1 MKIKI
6 ARDELLTGLQRVQG
20 IVEKRNTMPV
30 LSNILLETKQDGVGL
45 VATDLE
51 APQSPRGCR
60 SSPSRTA
67 RALARRRTTR
77 VFAPGSSLGEHE
89 LTQLLYYVFGCHGY
103 LEVADGEVTFT
114 TQENNWVQIQAGRS
128 QFKIVGMA
136 ASEFPALPTIERE
149 GRVAIPGSGLASL
162 LRKTLF
168 AVGDNDAR
176 YILNG
181 LLITLLS
188 SEKKITMKLV
198 GTDGHRLAIAESE
211 LANAGTDLPKEVKA
225 IIPRKAA
232 QEMRRLLEEE
242 EGEPLLGFT
251 KNLVTF
257 QKSGLYL
264 TSRVMEGTYPNYQQV
279 IPKESAKKAVIERA
293 AMEGALRRV
302 AVLSKDKT
310 NAVKL
315 MLQAGTLTLHTSNP
329 DLGEATEEVPA
340 QYRGESLTTGFNAR
354 YILDA
359 LAVMDGEAVT
369 IEINSPLSPCLMK
382 SDGDPGFL
390 CVVMPMKI

>member
-30 LSNILLETKQDGVGL
+30 LSNILLETKQDGIEL

-51 APQSPRGCR
+51 IGVRGHYKADVQQAG
-60 SSPSRTA
+60 SVSLSA
-67 RALARRRTTR
+67 RKLY
-77 VFAPGSSLGEHE
+77 E
-89 LTQLLYYVFGCHGY
+89 LLK
-103 LEVADGEVTFT
+103 EVADGEITLA

-136 ASEFPALPTIERE
+136 AAEFPALPTIERE

-162 LRKTLF
+162 IRKTLF

-181 LLITLLS
+181 LLITLHAS
-188 SEKKITMKLV
+188 DKKVTMKLV
-198 GTDGHRLAIAESE
+198 GTDGHRLAVAESD
-211 LANAGTDLPKEVKA
+211 LTQGADTDLPKEIKA

-232 QEMRRLLEEE
+232 QEIRRLLEEE

-257 QKSGLYL
+257 QKSGLFL

-279 IPKESAKKAVIERA
+279 IPKESAKKAVVERTA
-293 AMEGALRRV
+293 LESALRRV

-310 NAVKL
+310 NAVKVI
-315 MLQAGTLTLHTSNP
+315 LQNGSITLHTSSP
-329 DLGEATEEVPA
+329 DVGEATEDLPA

-354 YILDA
+354 YLLDA
-359 LAVMDGEAVT
+359 LAVMDGDTVNL
-369 IEINSPLSPCLMK
+369 EISSPLSPCVLK

>member
-1 MKIKI
+1 MKIRI

-30 LSNILLETKQDGVGL
+30 LSNILLETKQDGIEM

-51 APQSPRGCR
+51 IGVRGHYKAEVQQAG
-60 SSPSRTA
+60 SVSLSA
-67 RALARRRTTR
+67 RKL
-77 VFAPGSSLGEHE
+77 FE
-89 LTQLLYYVFGCHGY
+89 LLK
-103 LEVADGEVTFT
+103 EVADGEVTLT

-136 ASEFPALPTIERE
+136 AAEFPALPTIERE
-149 GRVAIPGSGLASL
+149 GRVAIPGSGLSSL
-162 LRKTLF
+162 IRKTLF

-181 LLITLLS
+181 LLITLHS
-188 SEKKITMKLV
+188 SEKKVTMKLV
-198 GTDGHRLAIAESE
+198 GTDGHRLAVAESD
-211 LANAGTDLPKEVKA
+211 LTQSAGTDLPKEIKA

-232 QEMRRLLEEE
+232 QEIRRLLEEE
-242 EGEPLLGFT
+242 DGEPLLGFT

-257 QKSGLYL
+257 QKSGLFL

-279 IPKESAKKAVIERA
+279 IPKESAKKAAIERA
-293 AMEGALRRV
+293 ALESALRRV

-310 NAVKL
+310 NAVKVI
-315 MLQAGTLTLHTSNP
+315 LQNGSITLHTSSP
-329 DLGEATEEVPA
+329 DVGEATEDLPA

-354 YILDA
+354 YLLDA
-359 LAVMDGEAVT
+359 LAVMDGDTVNL
-369 IEINSPLSPCLMK
+369 EISSPLSPCVLK